1 MIGEHAGDSK
11 QSRDTVV
18 SQRCL
23 ITKANDGLFTNR
35 QFTLRISCSLRN
47 LRSDFRVR
55 SVLEAESSL
64 YHIFYNANQTLSDWG
79 TANNAILPSATAVAK
94 ASADAITAAAPAA
107 APAPPAA
114 APEPSPSP
122 GTASFQDAQDSPI
135 GKIVGLIFAVVGP
148 SVATILWLSITFSY
162 RQEKAVIINGVQ
174 QQIATSDIT
183 GNSAA
188 LIGSTQGAS
197 HPQERKQSAK
207 PTYTLPVDTAFDLHG
222 LSPIGPED
230 TTQQLSNRSASG
242 TSPNVDRAASM
253 GSSASRSP
261 SEMQGVSLLRQLR
274 GAAATDKDATTEV
287 DPFLLHARGVAREI
301 AARCLRRWDGFLAVR
316 AAQDSLGRPAG
327 VWKDKFEA
335 VRSAVMLLAFRN
347 VNAMLQK
354 QTQLAAPGAPEPPG
368 SLMAAWQVSSWRDRN
383 EIVTLITKS
392 LQDITEEEAQTQPFK
407 DAEPPGWHDRLSVT
421 VELCTSRMSFKRQ
434 ISS

>member
-1 MIGEHAGDSK
+1 MATHWRQELQACLCIGTVDACVLLKVLGHIKEPMQCCFMCFPVQCASEFCHAASL
-11 QSRDTVV
+11 S
-18 SQRCL
+18 L
-23 ITKANDGLFTNR
+23 TNH
-35 QFTLRISCSLRN
+35 
-47 LRSDFRVR
+47 
-55 SVLEAESSL
+55 A
-64 YHIFYNANQTLSDWG
+64 H
-79 TANNAILPSATAVAK
+79 AVA
-94 ASADAITAAAPAA
+94 
-107 APAPPAA
+107 
-114 APEPSPSP
+114 
-122 GTASFQDAQDSPI
+122 

-287 DPFLLHARGVAREI
+287 LNSSGPV
-301 AARCLRRWDGFLAVR
+301 
-316 AAQDSLGRPAG
+316 Q
-327 VWKDKFEA
+327 
-335 VRSAVMLLAFRN
+335 LLA
-347 VNAMLQK
+347 
-354 QTQLAAPGAPEPPG
+354 
-368 SLMAAWQVSSWRDRN
+368 
-383 EIVTLITKS
+383 
-392 LQDITEEEAQTQPFK
+392 
-407 DAEPPGWHDRLSVT
+407 
-421 VELCTSRMSFKRQ
+421 TSHAHLH
-434 ISS
+434 